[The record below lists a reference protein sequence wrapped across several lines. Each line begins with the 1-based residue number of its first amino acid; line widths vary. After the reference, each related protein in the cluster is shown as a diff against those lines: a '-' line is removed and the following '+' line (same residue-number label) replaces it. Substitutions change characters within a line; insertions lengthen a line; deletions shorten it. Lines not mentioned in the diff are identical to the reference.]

1 MEKQKA
7 QTVDD
12 YISIYP
18 ENIQRRLRDI
28 RKIVK
33 KVAPDAIEKI
43 SYGMPAYLYKGM
55 LIYYA
60 VHTHHIG
67 MYPYPSTLEAFRS
80 ELAGY
85 RTSKGTVQFPH
96 DKPIPTD
103 LIADIVKFRVQENI
117 FREEFKKTKKR
128 VQK

>member
-1 MEKQKA
+1 MDKQKV
-7 QTVDD
+7 QTVDE
-12 YISIYP
+12 YISTYP

-33 KVAPDAIEKI
+33 KMAPDAVEKI
-43 SYGMPAYLYKGM
+43 SYGMPAYTYKGM

-67 MYPYPSTLEAFRS
+67 LYPYPSTLEAFRN

-103 LIADIVKFRVQENI
+103 LISDIVRYRVQENTI
-117 FREEFKKTKKR
+117 RYEMKKKKSS
-128 VQK
+128 